1 MVFGRQYW
9 IWIWYGIFLL
19 GLLGLIASIYW
30 GRRTHFKNL
39 EEIFRAVGTILVS
52 LGMVLLLRQIWTL
65 LGQILLVVAV
75 GCFIMAFIQGRRAEA
90 ARGRERRSGA
100 HEEV

>member
-19 GLLGLIASIYW
+19 GMLGLIASIYW

-52 LGMVLLLRQIWTL
+52 LGMVFLLLQIWML
-65 LGQILLVVAV
+65 LGQVLLLVAL
-75 GCFIMAFIQGRRAEA
+75 GCFVAAFILGRRAEA
-90 ARGRERRSGA
+90 TRGERRSGA
-100 HEEV
+100 HEEL

>member
-19 GLLGLIASIYW
+19 GVLGLIASVYW

-39 EEIFRAVGTILVS
+39 EEIFRAMGTILVS
-52 LGMVLLLRQIWTL
+52 LAMVMLLRGIWVTFGQVLLF
-65 LGQILLVVAV
+65 VAV
-75 GCFIMAFIQGRRAEA
+75 ACFVAAFVLGRRAEA
-90 ARGRERRSGA
+90 SRLNRPSGA
-100 HEEV
+100 HDEV

>member
-19 GLLGLIASIYW
+19 GVLGLIASVYW

-52 LGMVLLLRQIWTL
+52 LGMVFLLRQIWVL
-65 LGQILLVVAV
+65 LGQVLLVIALGFFVS
-75 GCFIMAFIQGRRAEA
+75 AFIQGRRAEA
-90 ARGRERRSGA
+90 ARSDRPSGA
-100 HEEV
+100 HEEL

>member
-9 IWIWYGIFLL
+9 IWIWYGIFIL

-30 GRRTHFKNL
+30 GKRTHYKNL
-39 EEIFRAVGTILVS
+39 EELFRAVGTILVS
-52 LGMVLLLRQIWTL
+52 LGMVLLLREIWVL
-65 LGQILLVVAV
+65 VGQVLLVLAL
-75 GCFIMAFIQGRRAEA
+75 GCFIAAFILGRRAQA
-90 ARGRERRSGA
+90 SRGDRPSGA

>member
-19 GLLGLIASIYW
+19 GVLGLVASVYW
-30 GRRTHFKNL
+30 GRRTHFKNK

-52 LGMVLLLRQIWTL
+52 LAMVMLLRGIWVL
-65 LGQILLVVAV
+65 LGQISLLVAVA
-75 GCFIMAFIQGRRAEA
+75 CFIAAFILGRRAEA
-90 ARGRERRSGA
+90 ARNDRPSGA
-100 HEEV
+100 HDEV

>member
-19 GLLGLIASIYW
+19 GVLGLVASLYW

-39 EEIFRAVGTILVS
+39 EEIFRAMGTILVS
-52 LGMVLLLRQIWTL
+52 LAMVMLLRGIWVLLGQVLLL
-65 LGQILLVVAV
+65 VAV
-75 GCFIMAFIQGRRAEA
+75 ACFVAAFILGRRTEA
-90 ARGRERRSGA
+90 GRIDRPSGT
-100 HEEV
+100 HDEV

>member
-19 GLLGLIASIYW
+19 GVLGLIASIYW

-39 EEIFRAVGTILVS
+39 EEIFRALGTILVS
-52 LGMVLLLRQIWTL
+52 LGMVCLLRQIWVG
-65 LGQILLVVAV
+65 LGQVLLIVAV
-75 GCFIMAFIQGRRAEA
+75 AFFVVAFIQGRRAEA
-90 ARGRERRSGA
+90 ERGERRSGA

>member
-19 GLLGLIASIYW
+19 GVLGLIASIYW

-52 LGMVLLLRQIWTL
+52 LAMVLLLRGIWVL
-65 LGQILLVVAV
+65 LGQILLLVAV
-75 GCFIMAFIQGRRAEA
+75 GCFVAAFILGRRAEA
-90 ARGRERRSGA
+90 SRGDRPSGA
-100 HEEV
+100 HEEP

>member
-19 GLLGLIASIYW
+19 GVLGLIASVYW

-39 EEIFRAVGTILVS
+39 EEIFRALGTILVS
-52 LGMVLLLRQIWTL
+52 LGMVMLLRGIWVMV
-65 LGQILLVVAV
+65 GQILLVVALV
-75 GCFIMAFIQGRRAEA
+75 CFVVAFVQGRRAEA
-90 ARGRERRSGA
+90 ARAERHSGA
-100 HEEV
+100 HDEV

>member
-19 GLLGLIASIYW
+19 GMLGLIASIYW

-39 EEIFRAVGTILVS
+39 EEIFRALGTILVS
-52 LGMVLLLRQIWTL
+52 LGMVFLLRGIWPV
-65 LGQILLVVAV
+65 LGQVLLVVAV
-75 GCFIMAFIQGRRAEA
+75 VCFVAAFVQGRRAEA
-90 ARGRERRSGA
+90 ARPERPSGA
-100 HEEV
+100 HDEV

>member
-19 GLLGLIASIYW
+19 GLLGLIASVYW

-52 LGMVLLLRQIWTL
+52 LGMVFLLRQIWVL
-65 LGQILLVVAV
+65 LGQILLVVAL
-75 GCFIMAFIQGRRAEA
+75 GCFVAAFILGRRAEA
-90 ARGRERRSGA
+90 ARGDRPSGA
-100 HEEV
+100 HDEL

>member
-9 IWIWYGIFLL
+9 IWIWYGIFVL
-19 GLLGLIASIYW
+19 GVLGLIASIYW

-39 EEIFRAVGTILVS
+39 EEIFRALGTILVS
-52 LGMVLLLRQIWTL
+52 LGMVLLLREIGVL
-65 LGQILLVVAV
+65 LGQILLVLAL
-75 GCFIMAFIQGRRAEA
+75 GCFLAAFILGRRNEA
-90 ARGRERRSGA
+90 SRPDRPSGA

>member
-19 GLLGLIASIYW
+19 GVLGLIASVYW

-52 LGMVLLLRQIWTL
+52 LAMVLLLRGIWVP
-65 LGQILLVVAV
+65 LGQVLLVIAIASFVA
-75 GCFIMAFIQGRRAEA
+75 AFILGRRAEA
-90 ARGRERRSGA
+90 ARAERHSGA
-100 HEEV
+100 HDEV

>member
-9 IWIWYGIFLL
+9 IWIWYGIFCL
-19 GLLGLIASIYW
+19 GVLGLIASIYW
-30 GRRTHFKNL
+30 GRRTHFRNR
-39 EEIFRAVGTILVS
+39 EEIYRAVGTILVS

-65 LGQILLVVAV
+65 LGQALLLVALI
-75 GCFIMAFIQGRRAEA
+75 CFVVAFIQGRRAEVE
-90 ARGRERRSGA
+90 RGDRRSGE